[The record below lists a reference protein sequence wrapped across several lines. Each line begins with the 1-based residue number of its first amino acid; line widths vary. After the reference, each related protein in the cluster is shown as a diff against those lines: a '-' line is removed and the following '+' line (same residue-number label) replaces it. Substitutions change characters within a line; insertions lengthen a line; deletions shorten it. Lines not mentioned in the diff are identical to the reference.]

1 MDVRVEAGVLQA
13 GTEAVVA
20 TVVTQRVHSVEIV
33 SPVVVSFSLAPVI
46 SVAGHSI
53 SAINPELALVG
64 GQATV

>member
-33 SPVVVSFSLAPVI
+33 SPVVTSFSLAPVI
-46 SVAGHSI
+46 SVGGTSI
-53 SAINPELALVG
+53 SAVQPELVTVG
-64 GQATV
+64 GRATA